1 MEQLYTIKEVSKIL
15 KVRPDQIYLYLK
27 ANKLQGIKIA
37 GQGKKFH
44 WRISES
50 ALLEFLRMNKCTYL
64 HSKLNGDEISDYCSL
79 FERQIDSSI
88 CKNCKDKAN
97 QEI

>member
-1 MEQLYTIKEVSKIL
+1 MEQLYTIKEVSQIL

-44 WRISES
+44 WRVTES
-50 ALLEFLRMNKCTYL
+50 ALLEFLKLSKCNYL
-64 HSKLNGDEISDYCSL
+64 HSKLIEDEVIDYCAL
-79 FERQIDSSI
+79 FEQNIQSTNCNT
-88 CKNCKDKAN
+88 CKEKIYNS
-97 QEI
+97 